1 MNRFIVAFILFS
13 LFQISA
19 TSQVSLKIVITNLQ
33 NNEGRVILK
42 LKHSN
47 DKEIKTFYE
56 KIVDQQCII
65 TINHLKPGS
74 YSFKYFHDKNNN
86 NKIDTNFI
94 GIPKEGFGFANN
106 VMNKFGPPDFKKTIF
121 EVKQDTTLVCNACY
135 MKFLND

>member
-42 LKHSN
+42 MKYSN

-65 TINHLKPGS
+65 TIHHLKPGN
-74 YSFKYFHDKNNN
+74 YSFKYFHDQNN
-86 NKIDTNFI
+86 NKKLDTNFI

-106 VMNKFGPPDFKKTIF
+106 AMNKFGPPDFKKTVF
-121 EVKQDTTLVCNACY
+121 AVRKDTTLACKARY
-135 MKFLND
+135 MKF